1 MSVENLKEYAVRCAN
16 EPELRAK
23 AKELGAMDLKG
34 HMLHADSLGLDW
46 SERDIIA
53 FKTEV
58 LGPDQDLS
66 DLTEEDLE
74 GIAGGAVTLTA
85 AVTTLVA
92 IAAAGATAGVVASA
106 TAGAVT
112 ATGKGGW

>member
-23 AKELGAMDLKG
+23 ARELGPTNVEG
-34 HMLHADSLGLDW
+34 HMLHADSLGLEW
-46 SERDIIA
+46 SERDIVA

-58 LGPDQDLS
+58 LGPDQDLN
-66 DLTEEDLE
+66 DLSEEDLE
-74 GIAGGAVTLTA
+74 GIAGGAITVTA
-85 AVTTLVA
+85 AVATLVA
-92 IAAAGATAGVVASA
+92 IAAAGVAAGVTASA

-112 ATGKGGW
+112 ASGRGGW